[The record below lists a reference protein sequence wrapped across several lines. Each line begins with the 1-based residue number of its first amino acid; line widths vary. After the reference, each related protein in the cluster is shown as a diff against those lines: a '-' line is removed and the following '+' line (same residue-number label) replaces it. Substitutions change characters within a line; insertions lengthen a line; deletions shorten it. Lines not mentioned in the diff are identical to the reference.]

1 MKINPVAIILIVLS
15 FASLKVNSQSVS
27 GKVIDYNS
35 EMPIEGA
42 LISIGDEYKNIT
54 TDDKGFFKIESISSG
69 SYDVNI
75 SMTGYKSE
83 IIKLIIAQDQNK
95 VLTVKLI
102 PSEITTGEIKV
113 TSVRYETILKEV
125 SLPMEVISS
134 DDILRRPVNNISEAL
149 NNRPGIS
156 LTRDGIWSTDIS
168 IRGLSKSS
176 IVMLIDGNRVETA
189 NDLSARLSM
198 VEVSDIDR
206 IEVIKGGVSSLYGT
220 GAIGGVVNIFTKGGS
235 YRGKNFLYSSFISGY
250 NSVNNNGNIWLSV
263 NAGSQKWFAKL
274 TGSLRKASD
283 INTPAGELSNSSFKD
298 NNISASLGFKPFKK
312 HEINLSYQNY
322 NASEVGI
329 PGGYPLFPVNA
340 LVSYPT
346 EKRNMISA
354 KYSINN
360 LSDVFKQISGKY
372 FYQYIF
378 RDVENIPYTVQ
389 IKPAGNGQPKQRIS
403 VLKINPEGKHYTTGV
418 QIQSD
423 FSFGKNNIFISGI
436 DAWQRNLVSNRERDL
451 KTETFDSSGTIV
463 ISTVYKTIG
472 EKPLPDASYRS
483 TGVYAQNENKFF
495 KNKIRL
501 TIGARADRIDVSNT
515 VTVQPYYEIINGI
528 INYSPAGQR
537 IIWNAGNENDIS
549 WSANLG
555 LIYSFRKEIDF
566 TLNASRS
573 FRSPSLEERYQYID
587 LGSLLRI
594 GNPDL
599 SPEKGL
605 FFDAGIRLWYPEFSF
620 SGNVF
625 YNSFS
630 DLVAEVSGT
639 YEGRSALVKTNIGEA
654 RLYGYDLSFMY
665 NFYKSFVA
673 YGNLSYVRGE
683 DTKNNVN
690 LPQISPLNGSLGL
703 KLSLLKYLYADVN
716 SVVSESQNNTA
727 SGEIT
732 TAGYALL
739 NAGLYSVP
747 FILNKSGNLRLT
759 VFAGAENIFNKD
771 YRNFLSTVRGNVT
784 TEPGRNFYLKL
795 KFDI

>member
-1 MKINPVAIILIVLS
+1 MNLVSIIFIVLC
-15 FASLKVNSQSVS
+15 FTSLKAFPQSVS
-27 GKVIDYNS
+27 GEVIDYNS
-35 EMPIEGA
+35 EMPVTGA
-42 LISIGDEYKNIT
+42 LISIGDEYKNIP
-54 TDDKGFFKIESISSG
+54 TDDKGFFKIDSIPSG
-69 SYDVNI
+69 NYDVKI
-75 SMTGYKSE
+75 SMAGYKSE
-83 IIKLIIAQDQNK
+83 IIKLTIGQKHNK
-95 VLTVKLI
+95 VFTVKLI
-102 PSEITTGEIKV
+102 PLEITTGEIKV

-125 SLPMEVISS
+125 ALPMEVVSS
-134 DDILRRPVNNISEAL
+134 DEILRRPVNNISEAL

-220 GAIGGVVNIFTKGGS
+220 GAIGGVVNVFTKGGN
-235 YRGKNFLYSSFISGY
+235 YGGKNFLNSSFISGF

-263 NAGSQKWFAKL
+263 NAGSEKWFAKL

-283 INTPAGELSNSSFKD
+283 INTPSGELSNSSFSD
-298 NNISASLGFKPFKK
+298 NNISASVGYKPFKK
-312 HEINLSYQNY
+312 HEINLSCQNY
-322 NASEVGI
+322 NAAEVGI
-329 PGGYPLFPVNA
+329 PGGYPLFPDNA

-346 EKRNMISA
+346 EKRNMFSA
-354 KYSINN
+354 KYSFSN
-360 LSDVFKQISGKY
+360 LSGVLRQISGKY
-372 FYQYIF
+372 FYQYIL

-403 VLKINPEGKHYTTGV
+403 VLKINPVGKHYTTGV
-418 QIQSD
+418 QLQSD

-436 DAWQRNLVSNRERDL
+436 DAWQRNLDSKREREL
-451 KTETFDSSGTIV
+451 KTETFDTSGTVV

-495 KNKIRL
+495 KNKFRL

-515 VTVQPYYEIINGI
+515 VTVQPFYEIINGI
-528 INYSPAGQR
+528 INYSPAGQK
-537 IIWNAGNENDIS
+537 IIWNAENENDIS
-549 WSANLG
+549 WSGNLG

-566 TLNASRS
+566 TFNTSRS

-625 YNSFS
+625 YNAFN
-630 DLVAEVSGT
+630 DLVAEIAGT
-639 YEGRSALVKTNIGEA
+639 YEGRSALIKTNIGDA

-683 DTKNNVN
+683 DTKNNLN
-690 LPQISPLNGSLGL
+690 LPQIPPLNGSLGL
-703 KLSLLKYLYADVN
+703 KFSLLKFLNADVN
-716 SVVSESQNNTA
+716 SVISQSQNNTA
-727 SGEIT
+727 SGEVS
-732 TAGYALL
+732 TAGYAIL
-739 NAGLYSVP
+739 NAGFSTMP
-747 FILNKSGNLRLT
+747 FILNKNGNLRLT
-759 VFAGAENIFNKD
+759 FFAGAENIFNKD